1 SPVLP
6 PRSTCAFQVPLT
18 STLAGRLPSSFWA
31 ADEDTHS
38 TARPNRTN
46 ATRFMMTLLLVGGMR
61 TAGCGRDS
69 EIVGA
74 KTTPPAGARPR
85 SRTAVYGQRPLVWGQ
100 IVVYGQSP
108 GRERPQRGTKRHE
121 RDQRGV
127 AGPLASGSGRGASF
141 SWIFVPLCGRS
152 LWTLIATS

>member
-1 SPVLP
+1 
-6 PRSTCAFQVPLT
+6 
-18 STLAGRLPSSFWA
+18 
-31 ADEDTHS
+31 
-38 TARPNRTN
+38 RTN

-121 RDQRGV
+121 RDQLGL

-152 LWTLIATS
+152 LWTLIATSVSAFLGADTASFAGRPGGVAGWGARGAWPPRTFSGREHAGNA